1 MRLIRGIVFAVLAS
15 FSVLPLVCTA
25 QPFPD
30 KPVHVLMPFPPG
42 TGPDVVMRMIG
53 ERLSGMWKQSVIIEN
68 RPGGNAFIAMTA
80 AKRAPADGYWLVL
93 VDYGNITVLPHLFA
107 KTIPFD
113 PQKDFDP
120 VAPMYWAYWFIAVSG
135 DSKFKTVPDLLAEAK
150 TRQGNFTY
158 GSSGVG
164 SPMHLQAAMFES
176 ATSTRMTHI
185 PYKETPQVIVDI
197 SRNEIGWAFTTG
209 ATGGSMAKSGKIK
222 FLAVASP
229 QRHPA
234 FPDVPTMA
242 EAGGPTN
249 FDLRTWV
256 ALYAPRGV
264 PKPILDKI
272 NADVQ
277 TVLSTPE
284 VRDQLITLG
293 LEPWIGSAS
302 VLNKQAESDLKRFGE
317 LTNQLKI
324 SLD

>member
-1 MRLIRGIVFAVLAS
+1 
-15 FSVLPLVCTA
+15 
-25 QPFPD
+25 
-30 KPVHVLMPFPPG
+30 
-42 TGPDVVMRMIG
+42 
-53 ERLSGMWKQSVIIEN
+53 
-68 RPGGNAFIAMTA
+68 
-80 AKRAPADGYWLVL
+80 
-93 VDYGNITVLPHLFA
+93 
-107 KTIPFD
+107 
-113 PQKDFDP
+113 
-120 VAPMYWAYWFIAVSG
+120 
-135 DSKFKTVPDLLAEAK
+135 
-150 TRQGNFTY
+150 
-158 GSSGVG
+158 
-164 SPMHLQAAMFES
+164 
-176 ATSTRMTHI
+176 
-185 PYKETPQVIVDI
+185 
-197 SRNEIGWAFTTG
+197 
-209 ATGGSMAKSGKIK
+209 MAKSGKIK